1 MDLIKACRSCFNSVP
16 TRQRT
21 HRVVVGILTV
31 NHEDNV
37 YYFRSTKMIGGE
49 KNLSTEG
56 GDKDN
61 LRGTRMIVDGK
72 NLGTEDGGDN
82 LCSTQLI
89 VDEKSL
95 DAGNNLCSTQVII
108 DGKNLSA
115 EDGRDNLCDS
125 HMMVDENNSRKYRKR
140 SRNKDY
146 IVSDDEE
153 REEESSKKKRR
164 KNAENRTMTFWEN
177 PTQLQIYPPSEL
189 PQYL

>member
-1 MDLIKACRSCFNSVP
+1 MLELNSCSHADKKIADVAQCSVVNGDKNL
-16 TRQRT
+16 T

-72 NLGTEDGGDN
+72 NLGTEDGGDK

-95 DAGNNLCSTQVII
+95 DVGNNLCSTQ
-108 DGKNLSA
+108 
-115 EDGRDNLCDS
+115 
-125 HMMVDENNSRKYRKR
+125 KYRTH
-140 SRNKDY
+140 SRNEDY
-146 IVSDDEE
+146 IVSDDDE
-153 REEESSKKKRR
+153 REEESSKKKRQ
-164 KNAENRTMTFWEN
+164 KNAEKRTMTFRKKT
-177 PTQLQIYPPSEL
+177 TQLQNYPPSEL
-189 PQYL
+189 PQNL